1 MKEYFVWVAKLVTLV
16 LVVFLIIPVVL
27 IGSLAAVGSV
37 VSEQIGDPKKA
48 VAVIEMTGVI
58 EDSKATLTELNKS
71 IRNKHVK
78 GIVLSINS
86 PGGSVG
92 PSQEI
97 YEAVKRWKQVKPI
110 VAVMGSVAAS
120 GGLYAALGAS
130 KVLAQPGTMTGSIGV
145 IMQVPNFTK
154 VANWAG
160 VDMVTIKS
168 GKLKDVGNQFREMT
182 PEEQEFLQK
191 TVADVHQQFISAV
204 VEGRGLNR
212 EVVDKFAD
220 GRVILG
226 SQAKEL
232 GVIDGYGDVYEGG
245 RLVFELLGQP
255 LKADEWPS
263 LVFPDDTLH
272 ELRKALQSIGSLP
285 ALFSSERR
293 LMFLMQ

>member
-1 MKEYFVWVAKLVTLV
+1 MREYFVWVAKLVTLV
-16 LVVFLIIPVVL
+16 VVVFLLVPVVM
-27 IGSLAAVGSV
+27 IAGLAAVGGV
-37 VSEQIGDPKKA
+37 VTDQIGDPSKA
-48 VAVIEMTGVI
+48 VAVIELRGVI
-58 EDSKATLTELNKS
+58 EDSKATLAELSKN

-86 PGGSVG
+86 PGGAVG

-97 YEAVKRWKQVKPI
+97 YEAVKRWKQEKPI

-120 GGLYAALGAS
+120 GGLYSALGAS

-145 IMQVPNFTK
+145 IMQIPNFTK

-160 VDMVTIKS
+160 VQMVTVKS

-182 PEEQEFLQK
+182 PEEQAFLEK
-191 TVADVHQQFISAV
+191 TVADVHSQFISAV
-204 VEGRGLNR
+204 VEGRGLSR
-212 EVVDKFAD
+212 EAVDEFAD

-226 SQAKEL
+226 SRAKEL

-255 LKADEWPS
+255 LKAGELPS
-263 LVFPDDTLH
+263 LVFPDDTLS
-272 ELRKALQSIGSLP
+272 ELRKALRSIGSLP
-285 ALFSSERR
+285 SMFRGEKR
-293 LMFLMQ
+293 LMFLMP

>member
-58 EDSKATLTELNKS
+58 EDSKATLNELNKS

>member
-1 MKEYFVWVAKLVTLV
+1 MKEYFVWVAKLITFV
-16 LVVFLIIPVVL
+16 LVVFLIIPIVL

-48 VAVIEMTGVI
+48 VAVIEMNGVI
-58 EDSKATLTELNKS
+58 EDSKATLNELNKS

-160 VDMVTIKS
+160 VDFVTIKS

-182 PEEQEFLQK
+182 PEEKEFLQK
-191 TVADVHQQFISAV
+191 TVADVHQQFITAV
-204 VEGRGLNR
+204 VDGRGLSR
-212 EVVDKFAD
+212 EAVDKFAD

-232 GVIDGYGDVYEGG
+232 GMIDGFGDVYEGG

-263 LVFPDDTLH
+263 LVFQDDTFH

-285 ALFSSERR
+285 ALFTSERR
-293 LMFLMQ
+293 LMYLMQ